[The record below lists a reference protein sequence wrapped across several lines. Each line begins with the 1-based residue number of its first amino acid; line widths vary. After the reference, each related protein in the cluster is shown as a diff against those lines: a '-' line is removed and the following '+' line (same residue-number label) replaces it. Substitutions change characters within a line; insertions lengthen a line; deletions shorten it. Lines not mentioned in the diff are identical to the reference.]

1 MTTLLEEK
9 EFGFPE
15 MLFASDDEPDTD
27 VPDELADGELDADLP
42 DELVDDL
49 SEDIGLDE
57 LEEEE

>member
-15 MLFASDDEPDTD
+15 TLFASDDELDADAPDA
-27 VPDELADGELDADLP
+27 LGEEDLEADLP

-49 SEDIGLDE
+49 SDDLGLDE
-57 LEEEE
+57 LEEDE